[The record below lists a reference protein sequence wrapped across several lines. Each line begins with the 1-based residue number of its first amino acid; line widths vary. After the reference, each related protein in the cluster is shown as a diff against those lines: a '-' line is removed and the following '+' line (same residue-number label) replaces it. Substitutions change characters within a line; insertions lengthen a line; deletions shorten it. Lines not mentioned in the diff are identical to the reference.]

1 MDLGSAN
8 VLMLTNKNVEKMN
21 KEEIKAK
28 LFELQTNLVNEL
40 QEKVKTSHSMV
51 DIDET
56 DTIDPEDFSHQY
68 ESGEMEQLMKVQLN
82 KEKGNLEKLNTID
95 FGPKDTVACGA
106 LVKTNQF
113 NFFIGLPTIP
123 FDVKGDHIVGIS
135 NESPIYAIMANKKE
149 GDAFSFRGNDYKI
162 EKIY

>member
-1 MDLGSAN
+1 MDPGFVN
-8 VLMLTNKNVEKMN
+8 VPMLTIKNMEIMN
-21 KEEIKAK
+21 KEEIKTK
-28 LFELQTNLVNEL
+28 LFELQNNLINEL
-40 QEKVKTSHSMV
+40 QEKVETSHSMV
-51 DIDET
+51 DIDEG
-56 DTIDPEDFSHQY
+56 DTVDPEDFSHQY

-82 KEKGNLEKLNTID
+82 KEKGNLDKLRTID
-95 FGPKDTVACGA
+95 FGLKKEVACGA

-123 FDVKGDHIVGIS
+123 FDVNGERIVGIS

-149 GDAFSFRGNDYKI
+149 GDNFSFRGNNYRI